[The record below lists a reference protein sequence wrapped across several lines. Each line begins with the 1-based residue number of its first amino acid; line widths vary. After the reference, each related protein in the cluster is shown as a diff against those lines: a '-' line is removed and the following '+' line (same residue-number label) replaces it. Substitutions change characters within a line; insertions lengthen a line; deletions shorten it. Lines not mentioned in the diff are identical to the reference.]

1 MKFRPDFSCKVYLL
15 LSTYSARQ
23 RCRRFLHPHSSR
35 RRARRDPRLML
46 WLVSTCCAF
55 QLRRLRVS
63 IGHMLP
69 LHAQPIRSCEP
80 DQLQVIPLEN
90 DRFRGR
96 PGGRPAAVF
105 EFLSLSP
112 RSRRA
117 AKLRASRVAHY
128 ETYSPHR
135 MYDIELHRSF
145 GTPCAAAPPSAT
157 HQR

>member
-1 MKFRPDFSCKVYLL
+1 M
-15 LSTYSARQ
+15 
-23 RCRRFLHPHSSR
+23 
-35 RRARRDPRLML
+35 
-46 WLVSTCCAF
+46 
-55 QLRRLRVS
+55 S

-69 LHAQPIRSCEP
+69 LHAQPIRSCDP

-128 ETYSPHR
+128 ETYSQHR

-145 GTPCAAAPPSAT
+145 GAPCATAPHLLHTIINHSAEASVVDICSAPRAQDTRAADVREPFSEAVLARMMALVGVAEKCAKQHCISA
-157 HQR
+157 